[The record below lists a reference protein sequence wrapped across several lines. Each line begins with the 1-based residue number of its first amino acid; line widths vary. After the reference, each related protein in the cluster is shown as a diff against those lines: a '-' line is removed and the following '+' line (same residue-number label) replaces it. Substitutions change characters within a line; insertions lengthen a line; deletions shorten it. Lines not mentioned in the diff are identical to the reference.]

1 MFLFGTN
8 REQERFKAIMVKRLT
23 AVKRAALM
31 NTGPRKRSQVVV
43 GDEDADVGFNQLML
57 MSLIVDVTC
66 LAKNVERMKVQVFA
80 LAKEND
86 VFVPSEEED

>member
-1 MFLFGTN
+1 
-8 REQERFKAIMVKRLT
+8 
-23 AVKRAALM
+23 M
-31 NTGPRKRSQVVV
+31 NTESRNRSQFVS

-86 VFVPSEEED
+86 VLAPQQE

>member
-1 MFLFGTN
+1 
-8 REQERFKAIMVKRLT
+8 
-23 AVKRAALM
+23 M
-31 NTGPRKRSQVVV
+31 NTGHKKTSKVVS

-66 LAKNVERMKVQVFA
+66 LAKNVERMKFQVFA

-86 VFVPSEEED
+86 IFVPTDEEED